1 MSRYLHR
8 MLALAFFTYLRSE
21 AWGEGVNT
29 LIIYYEAC
37 NEKSFP
43 DSKHLVH
50 PCTIKLMKIN
60 IKNPA
65 I

>member
-1 MSRYLHR
+1 MHR
-8 MLALAFFTYLRSE
+8 ILALAFFMSLRGE

-29 LIIYYEAC
+29 LIIYYEAF
-37 NEKSFP
+37 NEKSFS
-43 DSKHLVH
+43 DSKYLVR

>member
-1 MSRYLHR
+1 
-8 MLALAFFTYLRSE
+8 MLAFSMYLRGE

-29 LIIYYEAC
+29 LIIYYEAF

-43 DSKHLVH
+43 YSKHLVR
-50 PCTIKLMKIN
+50 PFTIKLMRIN